1 MTIRRLQSFLSLTEF
16 FLISIFLS
24 TGIAADQFPDK
35 VSIQYAKGFR
45 VEYHDS
51 YKVLTVLKPW
61 NQAQTMFQYV
71 LVPRGNPRPSGYEEF
86 QYIDIPLRS
95 IVTMSTTYLKQLSE
109 LQVLDT
115 LVGHSN
121 FQYINTPEVI
131 NIIKEGRIEEVGDG
145 INVNIELLMD
155 LSPDVIMTYSVGN
168 VYDSHPKLLEAGLPT
183 VLNAAYMESTPLG
196 RAEWLKFI
204 AIFYNK
210 EAEAERIFSA
220 IEHSYNVLKRKAEQ
234 VDDRPTVLLNAPY
247 NGKWWIPGGHSYLAA
262 FINDAGARY
271 LWEGIPSSGSRE
283 VDFEAVYER
292 ASEADFW
299 LNPGQWRTLED
310 GLRSDERL
318 TEFLPFQQGHVYNN
332 NARVNEYG
340 GNDYWESGITRPDE
354 ILRDLIKIL
363 HPDLLPEHEFVYYQQ
378 LR

>member
-1 MTIRRLQSFLSLTEF
+1 MRSPTLTTYHSQEKQGVGKRSGLCANMTIRRLQSFLSLTEF

-155 LSPDVIMTYSVGN
+155 LSPDGSNSLRYFTIKRLKPKGSSQRSNIPIMC
-168 VYDSHPKLLEAGLPT
+168 
-183 VLNAAYMESTPLG
+183 
-196 RAEWLKFI
+196 
-204 AIFYNK
+204 
-210 EAEAERIFSA
+210 
-220 IEHSYNVLKRKAEQ
+220 
-234 VDDRPTVLLNAPY
+234 
-247 NGKWWIPGGHSYLAA
+247 
-262 FINDAGARY
+262 
-271 LWEGIPSSGSRE
+271 
-283 VDFEAVYER
+283 
-292 ASEADFW
+292 
-299 LNPGQWRTLED
+299 
-310 GLRSDERL
+310 
-318 TEFLPFQQGHVYNN
+318 
-332 NARVNEYG
+332 
-340 GNDYWESGITRPDE
+340 
-354 ILRDLIKIL
+354 
-363 HPDLLPEHEFVYYQQ
+363 
-378 LR
+378 